1 MANKAKKTGPLW
13 AVPVSGV
20 LLFAAVWLTGALI
33 LAGGMALGVVRE
45 SGSFPVLAAV
55 TVIAALIG
63 VGYVVRGAGFV
74 PALAAAG
81 GFAVLLAAAGL
92 LIWSEFG
99 WFGHGGL
106 LLLCA
111 IAGGVCAGLFG
122 NGGKRKKSRRR
133 V

>member
-1 MANKAKKTGPLW
+1 MANKTKKTGPLW
-13 AVPVSGV
+13 AVPISGV
-20 LLFAAVWLTGALI
+20 LLSAAVWLIGTLI
-33 LAGGMALGVVRE
+33 LTGGMALGVVQE
-45 SGSFPVLAAV
+45 SGSFPALAAV

-63 VGYVVRGAGFV
+63 GGYVMRGAGFV
-74 PALAAAG
+74 PA
-81 GFAVLLAAAGL
+81 LAAAGL